1 MNIGKLELKNNV
13 FLGPMA
19 GFTDYPF
26 RKICK
31 EFGTALT
38 YTEMVS
44 AKALYYKDKKTEQL
58 LVPEDGYCAVQLFG
72 RDPDIMKYAAQL
84 LESKGV
90 PMIDINMGC
99 PAPKIVNNG
108 EGSALLKE
116 PELAVRL
123 AATVKNAV
131 SIPVTVK
138 MRRGW
143 DSCPNVAF
151 SISKELSAE
160 GIDAICIH
168 GRTREQYYS
177 GSADLSIIKAVKE
190 SVSCP
195 VIGNGDVCSAEAYRH
210 MLEATGCDAVMIARA
225 ATNKPYIFEECIT
238 GVEKKLPN
246 DFTKKLIIRHYE
258 LCTEFYGEYVAIPQM
273 RKQFHC
279 YIKGM
284 PNAAKLKN
292 DINRINSYNEIM
304 QFLSEL
310 PCI

>member
-1 MNIGKLELKNNV
+1 MKIGTLELKNNV
-13 FLGPMA
+13 FLAPMA

-31 EFGTALT
+31 SLGAALT

-44 AKALYYKDKKTEQL
+44 AKALYYKDKKTELL
-58 LVPEDGYCAVQLFG
+58 LVPEDEHCAVQLFG
-72 RDPDIMKYAAQL
+72 REPEIMQYAAKL
-84 LESKGV
+84 MEDRGA

-123 AATVKNAV
+123 AEAVKSSV
-131 SIPVTVK
+131 GIPVTVK
-138 MRRGW
+138 MRMGW
-143 DSCPNVAF
+143 SSCPDAAL
-151 SISKELSAE
+151 SLSKRLCEV
-160 GIDAICIH
+160 GVDAICIH

-177 GSADLSIIKAVKE
+177 GNADWSIIKAIKE

-195 VIGNGDVCSAEAYRH
+195 VIGNGDVCSHEDYKR
-210 MLEATGCDAVMIARA
+210 MLEETGCDAVMIARA
-225 ATNKPYIFEECIT
+225 ATNKPFIFEECIS
-238 GVEKKLPN
+238 GKEKQLAP
-246 DFTKKLIIRHYE
+246 DFKKKLIMHHYE
-258 LCTEFYGEYVAIPQM
+258 LCTEFYGEHAAIPQM

-292 DINRINSYNEIM
+292 SINQINTYSEIM
-304 QFLSEL
+304 QLLDEL
-310 PCI
+310 PCV